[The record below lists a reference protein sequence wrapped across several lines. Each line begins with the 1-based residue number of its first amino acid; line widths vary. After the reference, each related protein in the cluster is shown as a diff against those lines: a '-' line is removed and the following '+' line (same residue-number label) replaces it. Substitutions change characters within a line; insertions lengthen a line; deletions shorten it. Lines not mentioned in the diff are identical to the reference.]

1 MEKRRRKNGE
11 LRLENKNNL
20 SRKAGFSKVLSNRF
34 YIHISATFDDGGGK
48 MPLTPLDIHNKEFNK
63 GFRGYDED
71 EVNEFLD
78 QVIKDYELVLR
89 EKKEL
94 EEQLKEM
101 NERLNHFSSIEE
113 TLNKSIVI
121 AQEAGEEVKRNSQKE
136 AKLII
141 KEAEKN
147 ADRIVNEALSKA
159 RKIALEIED
168 LKKQSKVF
176 RTRFKMLIEA
186 QLDLLNNDDW
196 DHLLEYE
203 LDATELKTA
212 QEEEP
217 LT

>member
-1 MEKRRRKNGE
+1 
-11 LRLENKNNL
+11 
-20 SRKAGFSKVLSNRF
+20 
-34 YIHISATFDDGGGK
+34 

-78 QVIKDYELVLR
+78 NVIKDYELIIR

-94 EEQLKEM
+94 EEKLNEM
-101 NERLNHFSSIEE
+101 NSRLGHFTNIEE

-121 AQEAGEEVKRNSQKE
+121 AQEAGEEVRRNAQKE
-136 AKLII
+136 AKLIV

-147 ADRIVNEALSKA
+147 ADRIINESLSKA
-159 RKIALEIED
+159 RKIAMEIEE

-186 QLDLLNNDDW
+186 QLDMLNTDDW

-203 LDATELKTA
+203 LDSTELKTA
-212 QEEEP
+212 AREEEDS
-217 LT
+217 LA

>member
-1 MEKRRRKNGE
+1 
-11 LRLENKNNL
+11 
-20 SRKAGFSKVLSNRF
+20 
-34 YIHISATFDDGGGK
+34 

-78 QVIKDYELVLR
+78 NVIKDYELIIR
-89 EKKEL
+89 EKKEM
-94 EEQLKEM
+94 EEKLNEM
-101 NERLNHFSSIEE
+101 NSRLGHFTNIEE

-121 AQEAGEEVKRNSQKE
+121 AQEAGEEVRRNAQKE
-136 AKLII
+136 AKLIV

-147 ADRIVNEALSKA
+147 ADRIINESLSKA
-159 RKIALEIED
+159 RKIALEIEE

-186 QLDLLNNDDW
+186 QLDMLNTDDW

-203 LDATELKTA
+203 LDSTELKTA
-212 QEEEP
+212 AREEEDS
-217 LT
+217 LA

>member
-1 MEKRRRKNGE
+1 
-11 LRLENKNNL
+11 
-20 SRKAGFSKVLSNRF
+20 
-34 YIHISATFDDGGGK
+34 
-48 MPLTPLDIHNKEFNK
+48 MPLTPLDIHNKEFTK

-78 QVIKDYELVLR
+78 QVIKDYELIIR

-94 EEQLKEM
+94 EEKL
-101 NERLNHFSSIEE
+101 NDVNARLGHFSNIED

-121 AQEAGEEVKRNSQKE
+121 AQEAGEEVKRNAQKE

-141 KEAEKN
+141 REAEKN
-147 ADRIVNEALSKA
+147 ADRIVNESLSKA

-176 RTRFKMLIEA
+176 KTRFKMLIEA

-203 LDATELKTA
+203 VDTTELKSA
-212 QEEEP
+212 EQED
-217 LT
+217 TMA